1 MENNLLKTE
10 KLSCLFLGLDMLM
23 PCATELTTQH

>member
-10 KLSCLFLGLDMLM
+10 KLSWLFLGLDMLM
-23 PCATELTTQH
+23 PCATKLITQH